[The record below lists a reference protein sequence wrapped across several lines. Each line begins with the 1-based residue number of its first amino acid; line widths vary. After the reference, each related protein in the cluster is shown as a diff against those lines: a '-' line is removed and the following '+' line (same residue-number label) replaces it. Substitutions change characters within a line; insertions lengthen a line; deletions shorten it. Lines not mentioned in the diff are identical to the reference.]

1 METDFTTARVEA
13 TNIFVRRQGR
23 WRMVHHHTTPLP
35 DRVMSGVTHSV
46 Q

>member
-1 METDFTTARVEA
+1 VIEA

-23 WRMVHHHTTPLP
+23 WLMVHHHTTPLP
-35 DRVMSGVTHSV
+35 GQTPPGASTTV